1 MSGVCIIRKK
11 KRGSAVPALG
21 WWLIAVGT
29 FRSAF
34 TWSCLFGSASL
45 CSATFS
51 GTDMSGVHGCTV
63 GVWTLLSCTLCFL
76 CAFNLD
82 SKPLYMATFLSFVN
96 GIAYLAVECL
106 IYHTILFP
114 SSVPFIFFAGTSIAC
129 MLLQWNSHGSGT
141 PRPLG
146 GTKQT

>member
-1 MSGVCIIRKK
+1 M
-11 KRGSAVPALG
+11 PALG

-29 FRSAF
+29 FRSTF
-34 TWSCLFGSASL
+34 TWSCFFGSASL

-51 GTDMSGVHGCTV
+51 GTHNVHGRTV

-82 SKPLYMATFLSFVN
+82 SKPLYVATFLSFVY
-96 GIAYLAVECL
+96 GIAYLAVEWL
-106 IYHTILFP
+106 IYHTIIFP
-114 SSVPFIFFAGTSIAC
+114 SSVPFIFFAGTSMAW
-129 MLLQWNSHGSGT
+129 MLLQWNSHGGGHAPPL
-141 PRPLG
+141 PRG